1 MNEIARRVDP
11 HAALEAAFG
20 HVVVGDQVP
29 EPAGDLQRPRD
40 LKAGQPG
47 AVGVEHIASFICAM
61 QAISR

>member
-1 MNEIARRVDP
+1 
-11 HAALEAAFG
+11 
-20 HVVVGDQVP
+20 VP